1 MATRSVYIGLAVIF
15 AMIGGVWWAS
25 SHSGVKFLRYGHV
38 SFSGG
43 SGECDEM
50 GIYSG
55 PFPINIEIKLPNGKR
70 IGAAQATRDH
80 LASIYG
86 DGSVFRHPEKGRMEQ
101 IGDHDFKIFFAN
113 GEFDLLFA
121 KEGLTIFNLD
131 NGKSFTLPAKES
143 KIREVFGK
151 PTRVEYL
158 HSNQP

>member
-1 MATRSVYIGLAVIF
+1 MVARSVYISLAVII
-15 AMIGGVWWAS
+15 ALIGVVWWS
-25 SHSGVKFLRYGHV
+25 SSRSGPKFLRYGSF

-50 GIYSG
+50 EIYSA
-55 PFPINIEIKLPNGKR
+55 PFPKNVEIKLPGGER

-86 DGSVFRHPEKGRMEQ
+86 DGSVFQHSRKGRMEQ
-101 IGDHDFKIFFAN
+101 IGDHDFIIVFAN
-113 GEFDLLFA
+113 GEFDSLFA
-121 KEGLTIFNLD
+121 MKGLTILNLD

-151 PTRVEYL
+151 PTKVEYR
-158 HSNQP
+158 HSSQP